1 MLGCEFEGR
10 QVVRKLIVAIDGP
23 AGAGKSTVAKRLA
36 KALGYRYIDTGA
48 MYRAFAWK
56 VMENEI
62 DVKDEEKL
70 ERILKRTKI
79 ELEENNGDPRVLLN
93 GSDVTARIRTPELSQ
108 LASKVSTLKVV
119 RERMVALQRAMARE
133 GGVVAEGRDMGTVV
147 FPQAEV
153 KIYLDASLKER
164 ARRRFDE
171 LQDKGKRAI
180 LKETLKEMEERDQRD
195 RERALA
201 PLAQAEDAIIIDS
214 TYFSVDDVLD
224 KIMQEIQHKLLA
236 NS

>member
-1 MLGCEFEGR
+1 M
-10 QVVRKLIVAIDGP
+10 VRKLIIAIDGP
-23 AGAGKSTVAKRLA
+23 AGAGKSTIAKRLA

-56 VMENEI
+56 VMEKEI
-62 DVKDEEKL
+62 DLEDEEGL
-70 ERILKRTKI
+70 ETIIKQTKI
-79 ELEENNGDPRVLLN
+79 ELEETNGDLRVLLN

-108 LASKVSTLKVV
+108 MASKVSTLKVV
-119 RERMVALQRAMARE
+119 RERMVALQRAMGME

-171 LQDKGKRAI
+171 LQDQGKRVI
-180 LKETLKEMEERDQRD
+180 LKETLNEMEERDQRD

-201 PLAQAEDAIIIDS
+201 PLAKAEDAIVINS

-224 KIMQEIQHKLLA
+224 KILQEIQNKLLA
-236 NS
+236 NT

>member
-1 MLGCEFEGR
+1 M
-10 QVVRKLIVAIDGP
+10 RKLIVAIDGP
-23 AGAGKSTVAKRLA
+23 AGAGKSTIAKRLA

-56 VMENEI
+56 VMEKEI
-62 DVKDEEKL
+62 DLEDEKGL
-70 ERILKRTKI
+70 EEIIKRTKI
-79 ELEENNGDPRVLLN
+79 ELEETNGALRVLLN

-108 LASKVSTLKVV
+108 MASKVSTLKVV
-119 RERMVALQRAMARE
+119 RERMVALQRAMGME

-147 FPQAEV
+147 FPQADV

-171 LQDKGKRAI
+171 LQDQGKRVI

-201 PLAQAEDAIIIDS
+201 PLAKAEDAIVINS

-224 KIMQEIQHKLLA
+224 KIMQEIQNKLLA
-236 NS
+236 NP